1 MKFDKG
7 MTAVGTSL
15 LILHLLENTD
25 MYGYQ
30 IISELAQRSKN
41 VFEFQE
47 GTLYPVLH
55 NMDKNKYIESY
66 HVTGENGRARKYYR
80 ITERGKKQLFTK
92 KKEWQV
98 FSSAMENMM
107 GGKA

>member
-15 LILHLLENTD
+15 LILHLLEKTD

-30 IISELAQRSKN
+30 IISELALRSKN

-55 NMDKNKYIESY
+55 GMQKDGYVEAY
-66 HVTGENGRARKYYR
+66 RVTGENGRARKYYR
-80 ITERGKKQLFTK
+80 ITERGKKQLSTK
-92 KKEWQV
+92 KKEWKI
-98 FSSAMENMM
+98 FSSAMESMM
-107 GGKA
+107 GGNA